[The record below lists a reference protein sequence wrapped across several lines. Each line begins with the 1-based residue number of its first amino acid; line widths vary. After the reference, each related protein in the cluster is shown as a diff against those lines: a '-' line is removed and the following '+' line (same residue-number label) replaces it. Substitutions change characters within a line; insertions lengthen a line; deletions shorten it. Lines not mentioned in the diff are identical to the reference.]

1 MKKLILLSGIKNLLQ
16 SSIFAFVIVLFLMVS
31 NPLSV
36 MSQNCTVNAN
46 VDLTICA
53 HDPMTLIGQK
63 GGLGAAVTTWS
74 QLSGPSVYIV
84 SPHSLTTAVTG
95 YTGGHVYKFR
105 ISTTCD
111 DGSLIYDDVTY
122 TVKPVSNAN
131 AGSSFDLAPGTS
143 LGPLQGNS
151 PNYGVGEVGHW
162 TIVGTNNGITI
173 DSPTSPTSTIT
184 VSGASCGNTI
194 LQWGITNP
202 SGCGTFD
209 TLIISNCG
217 GESPVLAGSPQTLSN
232 CYSTTQSTS
241 LSASNGGCGIRG
253 QIGTWLVIN
262 GPNIPTIADPHSNHS
277 GISNLIEGTY
287 TLRWVVAGPCVN
299 GTSNVQ
305 ITVPAPTSSV
315 TSASVIS
322 GSQTYCDARSSTV
335 LVGNLPLY
343 TNESVLWI
351 QTGGPS
357 ATIVSNTNRV
367 TNITGLDGS
376 SSYTFRYTIKNTS
389 TLCSSSAEVTIGY
402 ATNPTLSISTASPL
416 MLSCGASSA
425 ILNYLQSGSGGV
437 QWSIVSGPSG
447 CTYTIPTDYVSA
459 TASPDTINGLAEPGT
474 YVIRLRKIPGNGAG
488 CISAFADIVVI
499 SSAVPTGSNSGT
511 KQVLACNITSTGLAG
526 NDPYVGIGKWTQVSG
541 PNTAV
546 IDSIYRHNSQISSLT
561 NGLYIFRWIISGG
574 PACPTQQS
582 DVSVLVSQ
590 SNPTVAIAGADQT
603 ICAATPL
610 ILNANTPGLNE
621 TGTWTVNPSAGVSF
635 SDVHSPKAVVNG
647 LTASNSYTFTWTITN
662 SCNSS
667 ANNCI
672 VTTNAITGPIQS
684 NAGSDQ
690 CHPSGT
696 TTVTLAGNN
705 PSPGIGNWTKIS
717 GGSATITNSSLQN
730 TTVTG
735 LTDGTYTFEWAISHG
750 GGCLASLDT
759 VMITISHTTT
769 NANAGSDQNICGNS
783 ATLTGNIPTYGIGSW
798 SQTMGDGGVVITDT
812 TLNNTTVTNLNSG
825 VYEFTWTIHNGAC
838 SSTSDAVIL
847 NVSNTPTVAHA
858 GADFDVCG
866 SASTNLNGNIIT
878 TGVGYWSIV
887 NGPNYPNIADIT
899 SPTTAVSN
907 LITGAYTFR
916 WTSANGDYCALSTDE
931 VVVTVVRSATA
942 GPDQSYCETTT
953 LTNLIGEVNSIG
965 TWSQTS
971 GPSLATINATS
982 DNSATASDLS
992 SGSSYI
998 FRYTIGV
1005 IASCPSTFAEMHVTL
1020 YPVPTP
1026 ADAGEDRNLCNA
1038 DTVHLNGNAP
1048 TSGTGIWS
1056 KLTGPAGESYS
1067 DNTNPLAILNGLTPG
1082 TYVFVWTTSTNI
1094 SCSISD
1100 QMRIEN
1106 SAAPTPADAG
1116 PDQVVNCSTVVT
1128 MAANNPS
1135 TGLGTWTRV
1144 SGPNTPD
1151 ITSPIL
1157 PNTTIT
1163 GLVPGLYVYTWTI
1176 TNGTCP
1182 SSSNNINF
1190 TVDQTPP
1197 PANAGPDQN
1206 LCNILT
1212 ATMAANDPTDGF
1224 GSSGLWT
1231 KMSGPSS
1238 YTITTPTSYNTSITG
1253 LTYGTYVF
1261 RWTTSLDPCSSYD
1274 DVTINVYNTPTTA
1287 DVSSTAIDN
1296 CVFSDLNLIGNN
1308 PSVGTGVW
1316 SQVSGADAFILD
1328 PNSYSTSVLG
1338 VDPGVYQFQW
1348 TISNGNCTSSS
1359 ANVTITVHDIP
1370 TMAIAGMDQ
1379 VFCNTTST
1387 TLHGNPVTT
1396 GVGTWSVSSGP
1407 TATFADVHDS
1417 ITGISN
1423 LTPGTYILQW
1433 QIVNGPCSSTDFM
1446 QIVNYDLPTTADVGA
1461 TQTEYCN
1468 VSTFNMNANT
1478 PVHGT
1483 GTWYYVSGPAS
1494 YHITSPNSPTSTITS
1509 VTTGTYV
1516 FRWRISN
1523 GTCTPSTSDVT
1534 IYNYVQP
1541 NAAIAGINKTVCG
1554 TSVSMTANSPT
1565 SGTTGTWTQTYGD
1578 PAVIAS
1584 PHANNSNITGLTEGT
1599 YIFTWT
1605 ISNGTCTS
1613 THDDVTLNVYT
1624 TPTTANAGPTQN
1636 LCINTP
1642 TTSTNLAGNTPGV
1655 GNGLWSQTAGPTIAD
1670 FNDNASPTTS
1680 VSNLAPGTYIFI
1692 WTITNGGCSSHSSFT
1707 INVYQ
1712 VPTTAN
1718 AGSNQTICLS
1728 SPLTLAGNTPSVGSG
1743 LWTRFNGPNM
1753 PSITTPTSPTSGVTG
1768 LAAGV
1773 YDLRWTITNGTCTSV
1788 DDVIITVDALATVA
1802 NAGAYQNIC
1811 NLTTGTLAGN
1821 TATSGIGTWNEYSG
1835 PAASIT
1841 SINNPLS
1848 GLTGLSAGTYIF
1860 QWQIVNG
1867 TCSST
1872 DTVTINVYN
1881 LPTVAD
1887 AGSNQFYCNATTFN
1901 MNGNTPAANH
1911 GIGTWTKVS
1920 GPASYSI
1927 TSPNSPT
1934 TTITG
1939 VTTGTYVFRW
1949 TISNGNCSSSTA
1961 TVTITNYIAPNIAN
1975 AGTPQNVCGTSTV
1988 MAANLATTGTIGTW
2002 SQTGGP
2008 ITASISDINLNTASI
2023 TGLIQGTYTFRWT
2036 ISNGTCTPST
2046 SDVTLHVYTIPTTS
2060 IAGIDQTFFSEFTT
2074 THLNANTPSV
2084 GTGLWSQVDGPNTSG
2099 ITTPTSPTSGLT
2111 SLVFGQ
2117 YKFRWTI
2124 TNGTCSNYSD
2134 VYVNLVKCIDLS
2146 ITKKL
2151 SDPDPILYPHH
2162 HIHKLDTVT
2171 FTIVLKNNSTN
2182 TASNNIQVLDTLPNV
2197 FHYISSTTTA
2207 GTYTS
2212 VTGIWAISTLAA
2224 LDTAVLTIRAR
2235 VDTSAQ
2241 NNVYILTQSYPDLD
2255 STNNKSFASVTAKHS
2270 SSGHDGGL
2278 ESNGNLVSKVALR
2291 NFIRNREGEVT
2302 LETTKNLQMFA
2313 DIQTNKSI
2321 LSTNSSD
2328 LSQLIPSTGVGSTGY
2343 VTTPTDLISVTN
2355 ATEVIAVDYFTDST
2369 DRQGSVLGITTNPS
2383 TVYSHTKM
2391 VCDRLNGASLKD
2403 VNYVTIKGKPF
2414 YIAHLVQ
2421 ENGEVDYTINFI
2433 AYKNGNQYTIDNQWD
2448 LNSYHP
2454 TGSNPVLNFQV
2465 WAVNEEYTEN
2475 LVEQI
2480 FSKMQTLG
2488 YSVNYLNNS
2497 QTVIPSVY
2505 VVNGNY
2511 ENGNISLQLNNSVA
2525 ASSIEL
2531 TGTTAA
2537 IENGTRTN
2545 FAQSENISTALNSQT
2560 SVNIGNIFDIGFNMS
2575 NNVQSGN
2582 DVLYFADGPW
2592 GVDID
2597 TSGASINTFA
2607 ISALNNIS
2615 YANCY
2620 NLLRNANVDGKV
2632 KTYAS
2637 LFRDLKA
2644 ANNITDITNYKF
2656 VEFNAMGSG
2665 AFDMI
2670 VSKKGITTWSNQ
2682 YKTTLNLTSTQTHYK
2697 IAFSDLYNST
2707 GQNNFS
2713 GNDVVAVVFT
2723 KNGNS
2728 SSYQDFNISVNNLHF
2743 SGITTGI
2750 NQTNDNSKDV
2760 KLTVYPN
2767 PASDQTLI
2775 SFNLPQASKLKVS
2788 LYTEQGKLITVLKEG
2803 YYNEG
2808 DHTIDCNVANLG
2820 SGIYIMKFETEKY
2833 LLHEKIVVMHK

>member
-1 MKKLILLSGIKNLLQ
+1 MKRSLLSSGIKNLLQ
-16 SSIFAFVIVLFLMVS
+16 SIFAFVIVLFLMVS

-63 GGLGAAVTTWS
+63 SGEGAVVTTWS

-84 SPHSLTTAVTG
+84 SPHSLTTSVTG
-95 YTGGHVYKFR
+95 YTGGHDYKFR
-105 ISTTCD
+105 ISTTCG
-111 DGSLIYDDVTY
+111 DGTLIYDDVTY

-131 AGSSFDLAPGTS
+131 AGPSFDLAPGTPAGTL
-143 LGPLQGNS
+143 LGNTPLNF
-151 PNYGVGEVGHW
+151 GEVGTW
-162 TIVGTNNGITI
+162 AIVGANNGVTIV
-173 DSPTSPTSTIT
+173 DPHSPTSAVNI
-184 VSGASCGNTI
+184 SGASCGNTI

-217 GESPVLAGSPQTLSN
+217 GESPVSAGSGQTLSN

-253 QIGTWLVIN
+253 QIGTWLVID

-277 GISNLIEGTY
+277 GISNLIQGTY

-299 GTSNVQ
+299 GTSNVH

-315 TSASVIS
+315 TPASVTS

-343 TNESVLWI
+343 TNESVLWT

-367 TNITGLDGS
+367 TNITGLDGY
-376 SSYTFRYTIKNTS
+376 SSYTFRYTINNSLTG
-389 TLCSSSAEVTIGY
+389 CSSSADVTIGY

-416 MLSCGASSA
+416 MLNCGVSSA
-425 ILNYLQSGSGGV
+425 ILNYSQSGSGGV
-437 QWSIVSGPSG
+437 EWSIISGPSG
-447 CTYTIPTDYVSA
+447 CTYTIPTSYVSA

-526 NDPYVGIGKWTQVSG
+526 NDPYVGIGRWTQVSG

-546 IDSIYRHNSQISSLT
+546 IDSINRHNSQISSLT
-561 NGLYIFRWIISGG
+561 NGLYIFRWVITGG

-590 SNPTVAIAGADQT
+590 SNPTLSNAGSDQT
-603 ICAATPL
+603 VCANSPL
-610 ILNANTPGLNE
+610 ILSANTPGLNE
-621 TGTWTVNPSAGVSF
+621 TGTWTVNPSVGISF
-635 SDVHSPKAVVNG
+635 SNVHSPNAVVNG

-667 ANNCI
+667 ASICTI
-672 VTTNAITGPIQS
+672 TTNAITGPIQS

-690 CHPSGT
+690 CLPSGT
-696 TTVTLAGNN
+696 TSVTLAGNN
-705 PSPGIGNWTKIS
+705 PASGVGNWTKIS
-717 GGSATITNSSLQN
+717 GGLATITNSALQN

-735 LTDGTYTFEWAISHG
+735 LTDGTYTFEWAISQG
-750 GGCLASLDT
+750 GGCTASLDT

-769 NANAGSDQNICGNS
+769 NANAGTDQNICGNS
-783 ATLTGNIPTYGIGSW
+783 ATLAGNIPTYGTGSW
-798 SQTMGDGGVVITDT
+798 SQTMGDGDVVITDT

-825 VYEFTWTIHNGAC
+825 VYEFTWTVHNGAC
-838 SSTSDAVIL
+838 SSTSDAVTL
-847 NVSNTPTVAHA
+847 NVSNTPTTAHA

-878 TGVGYWSIV
+878 TGVGYWSII
-887 NGPNYPNIADIT
+887 NGPNYPNISDIT

-916 WTSANGDYCALSTDE
+916 WTSTNGDYCTLSTSN
-931 VVVTVVRSATA
+931 VIVTVVRSATA

-971 GPSLATINATS
+971 GPSPATINATS
-982 DNSATASDLS
+982 DNSATASGLS
-992 SGSSYI
+992 SGSAYT
-998 FRYTIGV
+998 FRYTIGA
-1005 IASCPSTFAEMHVTL
+1005 IASCPSTFAETHVTL
-1020 YPVPTP
+1020 YPVPTA

-1038 DTVHLNGNAP
+1038 DTVHLNGNSP
-1048 TSGTGIWS
+1048 TSGIGIWS
-1056 KLTGPAGESYS
+1056 KLAGPAGESYS
-1067 DNTNPLAILNGLTPG
+1067 NNTDPLAIVSGFTPG
-1082 TYVFVWTTSTNI
+1082 TYVFVWTISTNI

-1106 SAAPTPADAG
+1106 SAAPTPAVAG
-1116 PDQVVNCSTVVT
+1116 PDQAINCSTVVT

-1135 TGLGTWTRV
+1135 TGLGTWTRS
-1144 SGPNTPD
+1144 SGPNVPV

-1163 GLVPGLYVYTWTI
+1163 GLEPGIYTYTWTI

-1182 SSSNNINF
+1182 SSSDNISF
-1190 TVDQTPP
+1190 TVDPTPT

-1212 ATMAANDPTDGF
+1212 ATMAAIDPTAGT
-1224 GSSGLWT
+1224 GLWS

-1238 YTITTPTSYNTSITG
+1238 YVITTPTLYNTTITG

-1261 RWTTSLDPCSSYD
+1261 RWTTTLGPCTSYS
-1274 DVTINVYNTPTTA
+1274 DVTINVYDTPTTA
-1287 DVSSTAIDN
+1287 DVSGTAVDN

-1316 SQVSGADAFILD
+1316 SQISGADAFILD

-1348 TISNGNCTSSS
+1348 TISNGSCTSSS

-1379 VFCNTTST
+1379 AFCNTTST
-1387 TLHGNPVTT
+1387 TLHGNPVTS
-1396 GVGTWSVSSGP
+1396 GIGTWSVSSGP
-1407 TATFADVHDS
+1407 AVTFADIHDS

-1433 QIVNGPCSSTDFM
+1433 QIVNGPCTSTDFM
-1446 QIVNYDLPTTADVGA
+1446 QIVNYDLPTTAAAGA
-1461 TQTEYCN
+1461 DQEYCN
-1468 VSTFNMNANT
+1468 VTSFNMNANT

-1483 GTWYYVSGPAS
+1483 GTWTYVSGPPS

-1509 VTTGTYV
+1509 VNTGTYV
-1516 FRWRISN
+1516 FRWTISN
-1523 GTCTPSTSDVT
+1523 GSGAGTCTPSTSEVT
-1534 IYNYVQP
+1534 IHNYIQP
-1541 NAAIAGINKTVCG
+1541 NIANAGVDKIVCG
-1554 TSVSMTANSPT
+1554 TSQSMTANSAV
-1565 SGTTGTWTQTYGD
+1565 SGTIGTWTQTYGD
-1578 PAVIAS
+1578 SAGISS
-1584 PHANNSNITGLTEGT
+1584 PHANNSNITGLSEGT

-1605 ISNGTCTS
+1605 IANGTCAS

-1642 TTSTNLAGNTPGV
+1642 TTSTNLAGNIASV
-1655 GNGLWSQTAGPTIAD
+1655 GNGLWSQTAGTSIAV
-1670 FNDNASPTTS
+1670 FNDNSSPTTS
-1680 VSNLAPGTYIFI
+1680 VSNLSPGTYVFI
-1692 WTITNGGCSSHSSFT
+1692 WTITNGGCSSQSSVT
-1707 INVYQ
+1707 INVYE

-1728 SPLTLAGNTPSVGSG
+1728 SPLALAGNSPSVGHGVWSK
-1743 LWTRFNGPNM
+1743 FSGPNT
-1753 PSITTPTSPTSGVTG
+1753 PIFTTPTSPTTGVTG
-1768 LAAGV
+1768 LNSGV
-1773 YDLRWTITNGTCTSV
+1773 YDLKWTITNGTCTSS
-1788 DDVIITVDALATVA
+1788 DDVIITIDALATVA

-1821 TATSGIGTWNEYSG
+1821 IASVGTGTWSEFSG

-1841 SINNPLS
+1841 SINSPTS
-1848 GLTGLSAGTYIF
+1848 WLTGLSAGTYIF

-1867 TCSST
+1867 TCNST

-1887 AGSNQFYCNATTFN
+1887 AGSSQFYCNATTFN

-1920 GPASYSI
+1920 GPASYTI

-1949 TISNGNCSSSTA
+1949 TISNGNCTSSTSD
-1961 TVTITNYIAPNIAN
+1961 VTITNYIAPNTSIA
-1975 AGTPQNVCGTSTV
+1975 GPLQNVCGTSTI
-1988 MAANLATTGTIGTW
+1988 MAANMATSGTTGTWTQV
-2002 SQTGGP
+2002 SGP
-2008 ITASISDINLNTASI
+2008 NTAVISDLNLNTASL
-2023 TGLIQGTYTFRWT
+2023 TGLVQGAYVMRWT
-2036 ISNGTCTPST
+2036 IANGTCTPSINT
-2046 SDVTLHVYTIPTTS
+2046 VTIGVYTIPTTS
-2060 IAGIDQTFFSEFTT
+2060 NAGTDQTFCSEFTT

-2084 GTGLWSQVDGPNTSG
+2084 GTGLWSQVTGPNTAV
-2099 ITTPTSPTSGLT
+2099 ITTPTSPTSGLS

-2124 TNGTCSNYSD
+2124 SNGTCSNYSD
-2134 VYVNLVKCIDLS
+2134 VYVNLVKCVDLG
-2146 ITKKL
+2146 ITKRL

-2171 FTIVLKNNSTN
+2171 FTIVLMNHSTN
-2182 TASNNIQVLDTLPNV
+2182 TATNNIQVLDTLPSV

-2212 VTGIWAISTLAA
+2212 GTGIWAISTLAA
-2224 LDTAVLTIRAR
+2224 LDSAILTIRAR

-2241 NNVYILTQSYPDLD
+2241 NNVYILTHSYPDLD

-2291 NFIRNREGEVT
+2291 NFIRHREGEVT

-2328 LSQLIPSTGVGSTGY
+2328 LSQLIPLTGVGSTGF

-2403 VNYVTIKGKPF
+2403 VNYVNINGKPF

-2421 ENGEVDYTINFI
+2421 ENGEVDYTINFV

-2454 TGSNPVLNFQV
+2454 TGNNPVLNFQV
-2465 WAVNEEYTEN
+2465 WAINEEYTQN
-2475 LVEQI
+2475 FVEQI

-2488 YSVNYLNNS
+2488 YSVNYLNNN
-2497 QTVIPSVY
+2497 QAVIPSVY
-2505 VVNGNY
+2505 VINGNY
-2511 ENGNISLQLNNSVA
+2511 DNGNITLQLNNSVA

-2545 FAQSENISTALNSQT
+2545 FAQSENISTDPKSQT
-2560 SVNIGNIFDIGFNMS
+2560 NVNIGNIFDIGFNMS

-2597 TSGASINTFA
+2597 TAGATINSFA
-2607 ISALNNIS
+2607 ISALNNVS
-2615 YANCY
+2615 YTDCY
-2620 NLLRNANVDGKV
+2620 NLLRNATVDGTV
-2632 KTYAS
+2632 KTYVS
-2637 LFRDLKA
+2637 IFRDLKA

-2665 AFDMI
+2665 AFDLI
-2670 VSKKGITTWSNQ
+2670 VSKKGITTWNNQ

-2697 IAFSDLYNST
+2697 IAFSDLYNSAY
-2707 GQNNFS
+2707 QNNFS

-2743 SGITTGI
+2743 SGLTTGI
-2750 NQTNDNSKDV
+2750 NQTIDNSKDV

-2775 SFNLPQASKLKVS
+2775 SFNLPQSSKLKVS
-2788 LYTEQGKLITVLKEG
+2788 LYTEQGKLISVLKEG

-2808 DHTIDCNVANLG
+2808 NHTIDCNVANLG
-2820 SGIYIMKFETEKY
+2820 SGIYIMKFETDKY